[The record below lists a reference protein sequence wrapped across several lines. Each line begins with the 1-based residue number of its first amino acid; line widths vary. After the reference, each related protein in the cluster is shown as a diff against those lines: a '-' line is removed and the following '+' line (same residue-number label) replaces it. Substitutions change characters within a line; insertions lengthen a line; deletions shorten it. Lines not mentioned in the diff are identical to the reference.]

1 MPKDQFVRLMKGIV
15 GDQMLRLALTKV
27 QLQVGREHDL
37 FSVRDGFLILDV
49 MVMLSIVFLY
59 CYRQDPTQD
68 PLGSSILL

>member
-27 QLQVGREHDL
+27 QLQVGREYDL
-37 FSVRDGFLILDV
+37 YSVRDGFLILDV
-49 MVMLSIVFLY
+49 MVMLRIVLLY